1 MARVHLWEWE
11 DQTWMPR
18 VFRDFITDNLHFMA
32 QFIGLFDAVAA
43 KLREALEATGESR
56 IVDLCSGGGG
66 PLPRLVDKLE
76 ADHGMSVRA
85 TLTDLYPNYEAF
97 TRQEQ
102 RSRGKIKGRVAS
114 INAFDVPENIEG
126 LRTIFTGFHHFRPEH
141 ARRILADAVDKER
154 GIAVFEAQE
163 RRPHMVL
170 LVPLAVALASLVA
183 TPFAGRMTW
192 GRLFFTYLVPLC
204 PLIYAWDGF
213 VSCLR
218 TYSTHELHELT
229 EGLASERYRFEIG
242 QIKARGPLGFPFNIT
257 YLIGIPQVSSKPSTQ
272 AA

>member
-32 QFIGLFDAVAA
+32 HFIGLFDAVAD
-43 KLREALEATGESR
+43 KLRDALRACGQER

-76 ADHGMSVRA
+76 AEHGMSVRV

-114 INAFDVPENIEG
+114 INAFDVPEEIEG
-126 LRTIFTGFHHFRPEH
+126 LRTIFTGFHHFRPEN
-141 ARRILADAVDKER
+141 ARRILADAVEKKR
-154 GIAVFEAQE
+154 GIAIFEAQE
-163 RRPHMVL
+163 RRLHMVL
-170 LVPLAVALASLVA
+170 LVPIMVALASLIA
-183 TPFAGRMTW
+183 TPFAGRMTL
-192 GRLFFTYLVPLC
+192 GRFFFTYLVPIC
-204 PLIYAWDGF
+204 PLVYAWDGF

-218 TYSTHELHELT
+218 TYSPNELRELT
-229 EGLASERYRFEIG
+229 RDLESDHYRFEID
-242 QIKARGPLGFPFNIT
+242 QVKAQGPLGFPFHIT
-257 YLIGIPQVSSKPSTQ
+257 YLIGIPQVSAKPAAQ